1 MKRKAGDE
9 KEKRGL
15 VFYIQPLDADTN
27 RCIAEMKKSFEKHF
41 HQKKVRDG
49 GFRYVWECE
58 YEDVVALLRSKKT
71 LNLKFKIWLLS
82 SDRRFLDRDGEFFFK
97 NLSKKKVIEEE
108 TSKKI
113 LKIKSAIK

>member
-1 MKRKAGDE
+1 MK
-9 KEKRGL
+9 KREL

-49 GFRYVWECE
+49 GFRYVWECD
-58 YEDVVALLRSKKT
+58 YNDVIALIRSRKT

-82 SDRRFLDRDGEFFFK
+82 SDEKFLDRDGEFFFK
-97 NLSKKKVIEEE
+97 NLTKKKTVEEE
-108 TSKKI
+108 KINKI